1 MQLRYI
7 FIRILFILFIFKQIA
22 LVDSKQIF
30 LLNRL
35 LKTKSSSILFIN
47 KLYYLIGISY
57 TLIINV

>member
-22 LVDSKQIF
+22 LVDSKQIL

>member
-7 FIRILFILFIFKQIA
+7 FIRILFILFIFKQMA
-22 LVDSKQIF
+22 SVDSKQIF